1 MTAGD
6 LEKLTRSPPKIAAR
20 RKNMKVVNNKAMS
33 QFGAEAFNI
42 KIDDG
47 QETDEKMTRL
57 NTQKSSNMDKTVDA
71 TNTTATGLSKVE
83 ASSI

>member
-1 MTAGD
+1 MTAVD
-6 LEKLTRSPPKIAAR
+6 VDKLTRSPPKIAPR

-47 QETDEKMTRL
+47 QDTDEKMTRL
-57 NTQKSSNMDKTVDA
+57 NTQKSSNMDKTANVTD
-71 TNTTATGLSKVE
+71 NSATGLTKADV
-83 ASSI
+83 SI